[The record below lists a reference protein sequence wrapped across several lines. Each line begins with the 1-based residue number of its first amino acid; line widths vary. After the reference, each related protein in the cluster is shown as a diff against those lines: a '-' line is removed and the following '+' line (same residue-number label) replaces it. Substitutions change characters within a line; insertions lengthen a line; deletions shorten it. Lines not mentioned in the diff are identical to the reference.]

1 MYPSRYRLQELTAHV
16 VAALERRR
24 EGYADWNEKAEAELT
39 AEAEAVLEEAGK
51 QFLEVADDKPYWERT
66 TRTIRTAALP
76 RYFQLAKEEHAAAKN
91 KYGIWRGGDFVSRVT
106 YAVGALVT
114 SALVVRFGK
123 IVWLDVAPIAFFIGG
138 PLLPDLQI
146 WNARRKYRNRLTHL
160 VEDMR
165 EEAEAR
171 EQYRPLM
178 EGSPAAIDDRAA
190 EQAKVSSD
198 VQKTKES

>member
-24 EGYADWNEKAEAELT
+24 EGVTDWNADAEAKLT
-39 AEAEAVLEEAGK
+39 EEARTVLAEAGK
-51 QFLEVADDKPYWERT
+51 QFAEVADDKAYWERT
-66 TRTIRTAALP
+66 ERTILSVALP
-76 RYFQLAKEEHAAAKN
+76 RYFVLAKEEHAAAKD
-91 KYGIWRGGDFVSRVT
+91 KYGIWRGGDLVSRVA
-106 YAVGALVT
+106 YAIGGLVT

-138 PLLPDLQI
+138 PLLPDVQI
-146 WNARRKYRNRLTHL
+146 WNAKRKYRNKLGAL

-171 EQYRPLM
+171 DQYRPMM
-178 EGSPAAIDDRAA
+178 EGAPAAIDDRPT
-190 EQAKVSSD
+190 EQAKAPPD